1 MLKRDG
7 LADLSE
13 AYEVRD
19 RSGFIPPSKSSFSL
33 SKLAPTAELSLDVAR
48 PPTNR
53 STPDG

>member
-48 PPTNR
+48 PPTNL